1 MLQLKNIVKTYTVGD
16 TAVPA
21 LRGIDLCFRENEFVA
36 ILGPSGCGK
45 TTLLNI
51 IGGLDNY
58 SSGDLV
64 INGTSTKQYRD
75 ADWDAYRNHSIGF
88 IFQSY
93 NLIPH
98 QTVLSNVELA
108 LTLSG
113 VPKSE
118 RRRRATAALEAVGLG
133 DQLRKKPNQMSGGQ
147 MQRVA
152 VARALVNN
160 PDILLADEPT
170 GALDSETSIQLMEI
184 LKDIAKTRLVIM
196 VTHNPELAQRYATR
210 TVRVLDGRV
219 VDDSAPVT
227 ESELSEYEKQQKEQ
241 KPFKAKKPSMSFFTA
256 LSLSLNNLM
265 TKKGR
270 TFLTAFA
277 GSIGII
283 GIALIL
289 SLSNGVQNYINRV
302 QEDTLSSYPITI
314 NAKSVDMSSL
324 VSSITGVHNEN
335 ASVQRTEEE
344 LASNVY
350 SSAVIYD
357 LLNALNS
364 AEVNENNLTDF
375 KKYLDTETAT
385 GARPLDGLATAV
397 KYSYDIDLNI
407 YAKTDNGDIVKADIA
422 QLIKQMSAVIY
433 GVGTSSS
440 AMDST
445 ASYYANVDGFRVWEE
460 MLSDEQGNGLVNP
473 LLYEQYDMIY
483 GHWPE
488 KYNEVVLVVDKNNS
502 VSDMVLYCLGL
513 LSAEDIANA
522 VKDSAEGKE
531 IETELRS
538 WTFEEICNITLK
550 YIPSAAKYS
559 YNAVTG
565 GYTDLSDTET
575 GLSYLYNEADELK
588 IVGIIRGNSD
598 AVSTMLSGS
607 IGYTSALTEHMI
619 QQIEQ
624 TEIVQK
630 QLADKQNDVILNLPF
645 KVEGE
650 EPTLAQKAE
659 AVKALMSGSDATDR
673 ASAYTALMSQPTD
686 EYVNAAV
693 ESTMAGLTREYIE
706 KMLTEAY
713 TAQMPTADPESVK
726 KYIAEMDDD
735 TLFGY
740 VRKMLAEQVRK
751 QYSTTMAEQLGA
763 MTVDQL
769 AAMWDNTT
777 FAEAQYASLYDEYV
791 PATASDSSYDENLAL
806 LGYVDINSPSSVS
819 IYATTF
825 SDKEK
830 IAAIIDEYNEAAD
843 NEADK
848 ITYVDY
854 VALLMSS
861 ITTIINAISYVL
873 MAFVSIS
880 LLVSSIMIGII
891 TYISVL
897 ERTKEIGILRAMGAS
912 KRDVKRVFNAETMIV
927 GFTSGAIG
935 IGVTVLLCIPIN
947 IIIRHLTNIQSLGA
961 ALPPVAGLILVAISV
976 ILTLVA
982 GLIPSAL
989 AAKRDPVIALRTE

>member
-1 MLQLKNIVKTYTVGD
+1 MLQLKNIVKSYKVGD

-21 LRGIDLCFRENEFVA
+21 LRGIDLSFREHEFVA

-58 SSGDLV
+58 DSGDLI
-64 INGTSTKQYRD
+64 INGVSTKQYRD
-75 ADWDAYRNHSIGF
+75 ADWDTYRNHSIGF

-98 QTVLSNVELA
+98 QTVLANVELA

-113 VPKSE
+113 VSKAE
-118 RRRRATAALEAVGLG
+118 RRRRATEALRAVGLG
-133 DQLRKKPNQMSGGQ
+133 DQFKKRPNQMSGGQ

-170 GALDSETSIQLMEI
+170 GALDSETSVQLMEI
-184 LKDIAKTRLVIM
+184 LKEISKTRLVIM
-196 VTHNPELAQRYATR
+196 VTHNPELAARYATR

-219 VDDSAPVT
+219 VDDTAPMS
-227 ESELSEYEKQQKEQ
+227 ESELPPPSD
-241 KPFKAKKPSMSFFTA
+241 KPAKVKKPSMSFFTA

-324 VSSITGVHNEN
+324 LTSITGVHDDAAALN
-335 ASVQRTEEE
+335 RTEEE

-350 SSAVIYD
+350 SSAVMYD
-357 LLNALNS
+357 LLNALS
-364 AEVNENNLTDF
+364 STKVTENNLTDF
-375 KKYLDTETAT
+375 KKYLDTPTAA
-385 GARPLDGLATAV
+385 GLRPLDGLATSV
-397 KYSYDIDLNI
+397 QYSYDLDLNI
-407 YAKTDNGDIVKADIA
+407 YAKTEQGKIVKTDIA
-422 QLIKQMSAVIY
+422 QLIKEMSAAIY

-440 AMDST
+440 VMDST
-445 ASYYANVDGFRVWEE
+445 ASFYASSEGFKVWEE
-460 MLSDEQGNGLVNP
+460 MLSDESGNDLINP
-473 LLYEQYDMIY
+473 LLREQYDVIY

-502 VSDMVLYCLGL
+502 ITDMVLYCLGL
-513 LSAEDIANA
+513 LTTEDITAA
-522 VKDSAEGKE
+522 FRDSADGKPVE
-531 IETELRS
+531 ADIRS
-538 WTFEEICNITLK
+538 WTFEEICGITLK
-550 YIPSAAKYS
+550 TIPNADRYS
-559 YNAVTG
+559 YNAETG
-565 GYTDLSDTET
+565 GYVDLSETET
-575 GLSYLYNEADELK
+575 GLSYLYSEAEELK
-588 IVGIIRGNSD
+588 IVGIIRGSSD
-598 AVSTMLSGS
+598 AVSTMMSGS
-607 IGYTSALTEHMI
+607 IGYTSALTEHLI
-619 QQIEQ
+619 HKAEQ
-624 TEIVQK
+624 SEIVKK
-630 QLADKQNDVILNLPF
+630 QLADADTDVILNLPF
-645 KVEGE
+645 KTEGDE
-650 EPTLAQKAE
+650 LTDAEMADAVRRQLADADAQTRA
-659 AVKALMSGSDATDR
+659 AAYIALMSV
-673 ASAYTALMSQPTD
+673 PTD
-686 EYVNAAV
+686 EYINAAV
-693 ESTMAGLTREYIE
+693 EASMSQLTREYIE
-706 KMLTEAY
+706 QMLLEAY
-713 TAQMPTADPESVK
+713 AAQMPTADVESVK
-726 KYIAEMDDD
+726 SYIASMDDE

-740 VRKMLAEQVRK
+740 IRQMLAEQVREE
-751 QYSTTMAEQLGA
+751 YARAMSESLGS

-769 AAMWDNTT
+769 AAMWDSAT
-777 FAEAQYASLYDEYV
+777 FSEAQYASLYEEYV
-791 PATASDSSYDENLAL
+791 PSTVSDSNYADNLAL
-806 LGYVDINSPSSVS
+806 LGYVDINSPSVVS
-819 IYATTF
+819 IYANTF
-825 SDKEK
+825 ADKEK
-830 IAAIIDEYNEAAD
+830 IADVIDAYNDSVA
-843 NEADK
+843 EADK

-861 ITTIINAISYVL
+861 ITTIINAISYIL

-912 KRDVKRVFNAETMIV
+912 KRDVKRVFNAETMIE
-927 GFTSGAIG
+927 GFTAGAIG
-935 IGVTVLLCIPIN
+935 IGVTLLLCIPIN
-947 IIIRHLTNIQSLGA
+947 IIIRNLTDIQSLGA
-961 ALPPVAGLILVAISV
+961 SLPPVAAIILVAISV
-976 ILTLVA
+976 ILTMIA